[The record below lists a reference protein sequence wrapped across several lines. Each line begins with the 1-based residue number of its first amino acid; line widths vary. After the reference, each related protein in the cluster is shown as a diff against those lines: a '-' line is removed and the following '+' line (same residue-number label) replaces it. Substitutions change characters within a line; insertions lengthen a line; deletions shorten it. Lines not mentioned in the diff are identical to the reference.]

1 MYAIVETGGKQVKVE
16 SGKVIN
22 VEKLPV
28 EAGET
33 VVFDRV
39 LFLKSEDGVKIGR
52 PYLDDIR
59 VQGKVLK
66 HFKDKKVIIM
76 KHKRRKNY
84 KRKKGHRQWLSAV
97 QIESIGAQIQEG
109 QEIQEQEEGNE

>member
-16 SGKVIN
+16 CGKIVK

-28 EAGET
+28 EAGEK
-33 VVFDRV
+33 VVFEKV
-39 LFLKSEDGVKIGR
+39 LFVHDDSGMKIGR
-52 PYLDDIR
+52 PY
-59 VQGKVLK
+59 VEGVTVEGEVLE

-84 KRKKGHRQWLSAV
+84 KRKKGHRQWLTSV
-97 QIESIGAQIQEG
+97 RINTIGEAGKSEKKV
-109 QEIQEQEEGNE
+109 EDSSEEAS

>member
-16 SGKVIN
+16 CGKVVK

-28 EAGET
+28 EVGEK
-33 VVFDRV
+33 VVFEKV
-39 LFLKSEDGVKIGR
+39 LFVHDDNGIRIGR
-52 PYLDDIR
+52 PY
-59 VQGKVLK
+59 VEGVTVEGKVLE

-84 KRKKGHRQWLSAV
+84 RRKKGHRQWLTSV
-97 QIESIGAQIQEG
+97 KIDTIGEIGESENKAEDSS
-109 QEIQEQEEGNE
+109 EEAS